1 MKLLTR
7 PANPKYR
14 GRPEDQ
20 TYGVGTLFTYGTQH
34 ILTMYGGVIAPPL
47 IVGGAAKLSPTDMAL
62 LVTAG
67 LFISGCATLLQTLGI
82 GPFGS
87 RLPIVQG
94 ISFASVSTMVA
105 IASDGGVRP
114 VFGAIIVAGL
124 IGLVVSSF
132 FAQLVRLFPAVVTG
146 SIITVIGLSLMPVA
160 FQWCMGGEGVKNAGS
175 MANIGYAGLTLVIIL
190 VISRVF
196 QGAISRLS
204 ILIGLVAGTIIAALT
219 GHADFSPVADAKVVA
234 LPQIFHFGT
243 PTFNVGAIV
252 SMTIVILV
260 IMTETTAD
268 ILAIGEILDTEVD
281 AKRVADGLRA
291 DMAATAVAPVFGS
304 FPCSAFAQNVGLVA
318 LTGIKSRFA
327 VAAGGVVLVG
337 LGLLPVVGAVVAA
350 IPYPVLGGAGIVL
363 FGSVAASG
371 IRTLSRVDYHDNLNM
386 VIVSVAIAVGII
398 PIAAP
403 TFWDAFPSW
412 FSVIMHSGI
421 SATAVVA
428 VVLNLLFNEVT
439 AGNKPG
445 ASVFAAR
452 ESELDELGDTLDDE
466 LRGEKRPVANSR
478 RAPKGVSNALED
490 VPAVDGPQPSIG

>member
-1 MKLLTR
+1 MKFLSRTG
-7 PANPKYR
+7 NPKYR

-20 TYGVGTLFTYGTQH
+20 TYGPGQLLAYGTQH

-47 IVGGAAKLSPTDMAL
+47 IVGGAAKLSPGDMAL

-67 LFISGCATLLQTLGI
+67 LFISGLATLLQTLGI

-105 IASDGGVRP
+105 IASEGGVRP

-124 IGLVVSSF
+124 IGLLASSF

-146 SIITVIGLSLMPVA
+146 SIITVIGLSLLPVSFTWA
-160 FQWCMGGEGVKNAGS
+160 MGGAGAKDLGS
-175 MANIGYAGLTLVIIL
+175 TSNIGFAALTLLIIL

-204 ILIGLVAGTIIAALT
+204 ILIGMVVGTLVAALV
-219 GHADFSPVADAKVVA
+219 GKADFSTVGEAKIVA
-234 LPQIFHFGT
+234 LPQLFHFGG
-243 PTFNVGAIV
+243 PTFQVGAIV
-252 SMTIVILV
+252 SMTIVIFV

-268 ILAIGEILDTEVD
+268 ILAIGEIVGTEVD

-291 DMAATAVAPVFGS
+291 DMVSTAVAPVFGS

-327 VAAGGVVLVG
+327 VAAGGGVLLL

-371 IRTLSRVDYHDNLNM
+371 IRTLSRVEYHDNLNM
-386 VIVSVAIAVGII
+386 VIVSVAISVGII

-403 TFWDAFPSW
+403 TFWDSFPDW

-428 VVLNLLFNEVT
+428 VLMNLLFNEVK

-445 ASVFAAR
+445 ASVFAAA
-452 ESELDELGDTLDDE
+452 ESEKDELGDTLDDE
-466 LRGEKRPVANSR
+466 LRGEKRPVPGSR
-478 RAPKGVSNALED
+478 RGVGGSRVGAP
-490 VPAVDGPQPSIG
+490 DGPSATP

>member
-1 MKLLTR
+1 MLGRRRQATA
-7 PANPKYR
+7 PITT
-14 GRPEDQ
+14 RPEDERHPPGQ
-20 TYGVGTLFTYGTQH
+20 LLAYGTQH

-47 IVGGAAKLSPTDMAL
+47 IVGGAAGLSGTDLAL

-67 LFISGCATLLQTLGI
+67 LFVSGFATLLQTLGL

-94 ISFASVSTMVA
+94 ISFASVSTMVT
-105 IASDGGVRP
+105 IASEDGLRP

-124 IGLVVSSF
+124 IGLVLSSF

-146 SIITVIGLSLMPVA
+146 TIITVIGLSLMPVA
-160 FQWCMGGEGVKNAGS
+160 FRWAMGNDASAPDYGS
-175 MANIGYAGLTLVIIL
+175 MTNIAYAGLTLLIIL

-204 ILIGLVAGTIIAALT
+204 ILIGLVVGTVIAVIAGQ
-219 GHADFSPVADAKVVA
+219 ADFSSVGKADVVA
-234 LPQIFHFGT
+234 LPPLLHFGS
-243 PTFNVGAIV
+243 PTFEVGAIV

-268 ILAIGEILDTEVD
+268 ILAIGEIVETDVD
-281 AKRVADGLRA
+281 ARRVARGLRA
-291 DMAATAVAPVFGS
+291 DMAATTVAPLFGT

-318 LTGIKSRFA
+318 LTGIRSRYV
-327 VAAGGVVLVG
+327 VATGGLVLLL

-371 IRTLSRVDYHDNLNM
+371 IRTLSRVDYEDNLNM
-386 VIVSVAIAVGII
+386 VIVSVALAVGIL

-403 TFWDAFPSW
+403 TFWDAFPEW
-412 FSVIMHSGI
+412 LGVIMHSGI
-421 SATAVVA
+421 SATALVA
-428 VVLNLLFNEVT
+428 VVLNLLFNEITV
-439 AGNKPG
+439 GNRSG
-445 ASVFAAR
+445 ASVFAASQDSR
-452 ESELDELGDTLDDE
+452 EGFGDRLDDDID
-466 LRGEKRPVANSR
+466 RT
-478 RAPKGVSNALED
+478 
-490 VPAVDGPQPSIG
+490 

>member
-1 MKLLTR
+1 MLGRRRQATA
-7 PANPKYR
+7 PITT
-14 GRPEDQ
+14 RPEDERHPPGQ
-20 TYGVGTLFTYGTQH
+20 LLAYGTQH

-47 IVGGAAKLSPTDMAL
+47 IVGGAAGLSGTDLAL

-67 LFISGCATLLQTLGI
+67 LFVSGFATLLQTLGL

-94 ISFASVSTMVA
+94 ISFASVSTMVT
-105 IASDGGVRP
+105 IASEDGLRP

-124 IGLVVSSF
+124 IGLVLSSF

-146 SIITVIGLSLMPVA
+146 TIITVIGLSLMPVA
-160 FQWCMGGEGVKNAGS
+160 FRWAMGNDASAPDYGS
-175 MANIGYAGLTLVIIL
+175 MTNIAYAGLTLLIIL

-204 ILIGLVAGTIIAALT
+204 ILIGLVVGTVIAVIAGQ
-219 GHADFSPVADAKVVA
+219 ADFSSVGKADVVA
-234 LPQIFHFGT
+234 LPPLLHFGS
-243 PTFNVGAIV
+243 PTFEVGAIV

-268 ILAIGEILDTEVD
+268 ILAIGEIVETDVD
-281 AKRVADGLRA
+281 ARRVARGLRA
-291 DMAATAVAPVFGS
+291 DMAATTVAPLFGT

-318 LTGIKSRFA
+318 LTGIRSRYV
-327 VAAGGVVLVG
+327 VATGGLVLLL

-371 IRTLSRVDYHDNLNM
+371 IRTLSRVDYEDNLNM
-386 VIVSVAIAVGII
+386 VIVSVALAVGIL

-403 TFWDAFPSW
+403 TFWDAFPEW
-412 FSVIMHSGI
+412 LGVIMHSGI
-421 SATAVVA
+421 SATALVA
-428 VVLNLLFNEVT
+428 VVLNLLFNEITV
-439 AGNKPG
+439 GNRSG
-445 ASVFAAR
+445 ASVFAASQDSR
-452 ESELDELGDTLDDE
+452 EGLGDRLDDDID
-466 LRGEKRPVANSR
+466 RS
-478 RAPKGVSNALED
+478 
-490 VPAVDGPQPSIG
+490 

>member
-1 MKLLTR
+1 MKLLSR
-7 PANPKYR
+7 KGNPQHS

-20 TYGVGTLFTYGTQH
+20 TYGPGQLLAYGTQH

-47 IVGGAAKLSPTDMAL
+47 IVGGAAKLSPGDMAL

-67 LFISGCATLLQTLGI
+67 LFISGLATLLQTLGI

-124 IGLVVSSF
+124 IGLVASSF

-146 SIITVIGLSLMPVA
+146 SIITVIGLSLLPVA
-160 FQWCMGGEGVKNAGS
+160 FTWAMGGAGAKDLGS
-175 MANIGYAGLTLVIIL
+175 TSNIGFAALTLLIIL

-204 ILIGLVAGTIIAALT
+204 ILIGMVVGTLVAALV
-219 GHADFSPVADAKVVA
+219 GKADFSHVGDATVIA
-234 LPQIFHFGT
+234 LPQLFHFGS
-243 PTFNVGAIV
+243 PTFQVGAIV
-252 SMTIVILV
+252 SMTIVIFV

-268 ILAIGEILDTEVD
+268 ILAIGEIVGTEVD

-291 DMAATAVAPVFGS
+291 DMASTAVAPVFGS

-318 LTGIKSRFA
+318 LTGIKSRYA
-327 VAAGGVVLVG
+327 VAAGGVVLFL

-403 TFWDAFPSW
+403 TFWDSFPDW
-412 FSVIMHSGI
+412 FGVIMHSGI

-428 VVLNLLFNEVT
+428 VLLNLLFNEVK
-439 AGNKPG
+439 AGNRPG
-445 ASVFAAR
+445 ASVFAAA
-452 ESELDELGDTLDDE
+452 ESEKDELGDTLHDE
-466 LRGEKRPVANSR
+466 LSGEKRPVRGSR
-478 RAPKGVSNALED
+478 RPVERAGE
-490 VPAVDGPQPSIG
+490 GH